1 MLSIA
6 TLHEQLYG
14 KVVRFSSM
22 GQITLRFW
30 GEQCKN
36 MALVVSK
43 EKSRKFHGFFW
54 KSLTCELNDITAD
67 DDYAEEELKKSD

>member
-1 MLSIA
+1 
-6 TLHEQLYG
+6 
-14 KVVRFSSM
+14 
-22 GQITLRFW
+22 
-30 GEQCKN
+30 